1 MVARSLFSS
10 PLDNTTVK
18 RSNKVARQ
26 GAGDKELRLAGA
38 RR

>member
-10 PLDNTTVK
+10 LLDNTTVK